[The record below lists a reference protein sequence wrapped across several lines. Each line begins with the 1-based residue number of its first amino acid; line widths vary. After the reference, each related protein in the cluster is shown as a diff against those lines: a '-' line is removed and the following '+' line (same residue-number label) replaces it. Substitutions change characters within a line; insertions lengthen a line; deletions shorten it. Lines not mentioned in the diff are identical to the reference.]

1 MAYDRI
7 VFQWSCNYGTRS
19 HFFERDLKMRNIT
32 IVVIISILA
41 IFFAGGCSTNQKPAP
56 AELKYGDFPPA
67 LRKMI
72 DEKIAEVNS
81 GGVICVAG
89 RVKMSDGAHIGS
101 GKDVKVNFQA
111 GSDEQLWI
119 YDDGWFIMG
128 RPVKYN
134 TSYGP
139 GKIVIRAFGYYPI
152 DAAIPIL
159 QKDITYA
166 EFILNKTPAEK
177 LAGISGVITNE
188 QDQSIAGAMVNI
200 SFPLSYSVVNEQPQ
214 RSMNTE
220 PNGHYSFEGL
230 SSTEY
235 HLWIPAFADY
245 AGIAFDVTPQAGE
258 KKIENRKL
266 YKNRSIIIDYV
277 YQADGN
283 RSFTEGNI
291 KKGQVEWSV
300 GPDGM
305 DFSEGR
311 VVGYNYNRMMRD
323 LEMRQDQDRLIFQ
336 IFYSNGKNGFY
347 DAGEADFES
356 ITEAAESGYTMM
368 PKPCIVGHVYVIHT
382 YEKNYAKFIVR
393 NISENK

>member
-1 MAYDRI
+1 MK
-7 VFQWSCNYGTRS
+7 N
-19 HFFERDLKMRNIT
+19 
-32 IVVIISILA
+32 VIFRTVICIFV
-41 IFFAGGCSTNQKPAP
+41 IFFAIGCAIKPKRA
-56 AELKYGDFPPA
+56 AVALNYNDFPPA
-67 LRKMI
+67 MRKMI

-81 GGVICVAG
+81 GEVICVAG

-111 GSDEQLWI
+111 GSEEQLWI

-139 GKIVIRAFGYYPI
+139 GKIVIRAFGYDPI

-235 HLWIPAFADY
+235 HLWIPAFAGY

-266 YKNRSIIIDYV
+266 YQKRSIIIDYV
-277 YQADGN
+277 YQPDGS
-283 RSFTEGNI
+283 RSFAEGNI
-291 KKGQVEWSV
+291 KKGEVEWSV

-311 VVGYNYNRMMRD
+311 AVGYNYNRMMRD
-323 LEMRQDQDRLIFQ
+323 LEMRQDQDRLMFQ
-336 IFYSNGKNGFY
+336 VFYSNGKNGFY
-347 DAGEADFES
+347 DAGEKDFDS
-356 ITEAAESGYTMM
+356 VTEAAESGYSGG
-368 PKPCIVGHVYVIHT
+368 I
-382 YEKNYAKFIVR
+382 
-393 NISENK
+393 